1 MMTVIWMVVDQF
13 KNLWW
18 ITLPVSIT
26 FGIQIILYF
35 RLRKAIKERAKKVVA
50 GSGVTSGAAMV
61 ACCAHHLTDVLPLI
75 GFSALSLFLS
85 KYQIPILIVSLVIN
99 LIVIKTLLSHL
110 KIVTYENK

>member
-35 RLRKAIKERAKKVVA
+35 RLRKVIKEQAKKVVA

-61 ACCAHHLTDVLPLI
+61 ACCAHHLTDVLPLL

-85 KYQIPILIVSLVIN
+85 KYQIPILVASLIIN
-99 LIVIKTLLSHL
+99 LVGVKILWSKTVKPS
-110 KIVTYENK
+110 Y